1 MAKVIK
7 KRGFKSFS
15 NFFLSSVTNDE
26 VEENL
31 SDGILEYEDD
41 YYLERIK
48 GVTPSSEFSVMHQV
62 DGQGLINNGT
72 HANENVEGNCVIPF
86 CTCDLVAS

>member
-41 YYLERIK
+41 YYLERIE
-48 GVTPSSEFSVMHQV
+48 GVTPSSEFSVLHQV
-62 DGQGLINNGT
+62 DGHGLINNGT
-72 HANENVEGNCVIPF
+72 HANENVEGNWVIPF
-86 CTCDLVAS
+86 CTCNLVAS